1 MTDNNQNSTEATNT
15 GKKPNWKLV
24 QEKAYHQ
31 IGKNGQLNRK
41 SKTVDIA
48 VGWSE
53 TSSSGMNYIS
63 WSDSVMT
70 LTPDIDGRVKLVSF
84 PISE

>member
-1 MTDNNQNSTEATNT
+1 MTDNNQNSTDA
-15 GKKPNWKLV
+15 KQSRKPDWRLV

-31 IGKNGQLNRK
+31 MGRNGQLNRK

-53 TSSSGMNYIS
+53 TSSSGMEYIS

-70 LTPDIDGRVKLVSF
+70 VSPDVDGRVKLVSF

>member
-1 MTDNNQNSTEATNT
+1 MTDNNQNSNEAKQS
-15 GKKPNWKLV
+15 KKPNWKLV

-31 IGKNGQLNRK
+31 VGKNGQLNRK

-53 TSSSGMNYIS
+53 TSSSGMGYIS
-63 WSDSVMT
+63 WSDRVMT
-70 LTPDIDGRVKLVSF
+70 RSPDIDGRVKLVSF